1 MFTFCFL
8 RQLPATNILQLE
20 VVVEVKHETDA
31 FSDVGRNAVKHIVGM
46 RKCLALG
53 TGGPDRAILT
63 EVVQLATL
71 LDGRVVVEGN
81 NESGNLRSVLIAR
94 LVGVVLDE
102 SVVVRGSLNVA
113 DHDGRERN
121 RSPDNVF
128 VKIKQGVEFVLAIE
142 LTTGIS
148 AK

>member
-1 MFTFCFL
+1 MFTFRFL
-8 RQLPATNILQLE
+8 RKLPATNILHFE
-20 VVVEVKHETDA
+20 IMVEVKHETDA
-31 FSDVGRNAVKHIVGM
+31 FSDVGSNAVKHIVGV

-53 TGGPDRAILT
+53 TGGQDRTILT